1 MPIFPWPVEQRL
13 PGLTRLFVFASVKR
27 DEAAKIVGKFPRQ
40 TVSHCCALQS
50 RTGHFLFFGFRFPL
64 LVLMPVI
71 QLLPMLLKLFPFCA
85 VLLQYFFALAR
96 QGFDFPQ
103 GDIQIGQIGF
113 STLLIKTV
121 RSGDS
126 QERWCCQFDP
136 LKFAKKIGC
145 RRREHRAIAAI
156 EQCVRKI
163 RSAGYQSGDAKPCCQ
178 RNRPNPTVF

>member
-1 MPIFPWPVEQRL
+1 MPIFLWPVEQRL

-50 RTGHFLFFGFRFPL
+50 RTGHFLFFGFGFPL

-71 QLLPMLLKLFPFCA
+71 QLLPMLLKLFPFRA

-103 GDIQIGQIGF
+103 GDIQIGQISF
-113 STLLIKTV
+113 STLLIKPV
-121 RSGDS
+121 RSGAS
-126 QERWCCQFDP
+126 QERWCSQFDP
-136 LKFAKKIGC
+136 RKSAKKIGY
-145 RRREHRAIAAI
+145 RRRDNPPIAAI
-156 EQCVRKI
+156 DQWFRKT
-163 RSAGYQSGDAKPCCQ
+163 RSPGSQTSNA
-178 RNRPNPTVF
+178 